1 MNITLSGQ
9 TVTQDTKVI
18 NFDKN
23 NPTDIISV
31 LVDTDETW
39 QYQLEVQFPEGCCA
53 VGALYT
59 LINLERV
66 ENTCTTVVSNEIL
79 PFNGQYIM
87 RLKGQSGDNVFYS
100 EYFDAWIK
108 YSIQP
113 GETYNPIPN
122 QYYQIERNIE
132 ELNAHPPIP
141 GDDGYWL
148 IWNLTTKQYEES
160 TFPLPSFDVSNYYTK
175 EQVDSVIETNI
186 ENITDG
192 LADGTIVPAK
202 ATRAT
207 NDAKGNVIDTTY
219 ATKTEL
225 NDISR
230 SVNLV
235 IVGSFDGA
243 VVSLTEQQ
251 MSYLKEGSHVV
262 VSLYSQNEPRTYSLY
277 YVSTSSALPPVHRF
291 ETVSET
297 TTDDTG
303 YYFDWTD
310 NTASVT
316 IHKKSELAAKSYV
329 DGLVGNINTILATM
343 FNDVE
348 VTE

>member
-148 IWNLTTKQYEES
+148 IWNLTTKQYEKS
-160 TFPLPSFDVSNYYTK
+160 TFPLPSLDLSNYYTK
-175 EQVDSVIETNI
+175 EQ
-186 ENITDG
+186 
-192 LADGTIVPAK
+192 
-202 ATRAT
+202 
-207 NDAKGNVIDTTY
+207 IDTTY

-235 IVGSFDGA
+235 IVGYFDGA

-251 MSYLKEGSHVV
+251 MSYLNEGSHVV

>member
-53 VGALYT
+53 EGALYN

-87 RLKGQSGDNVFYS
+87 RLKGQSEDNVFYS

-132 ELNAHPPIP
+132 ELNAHPPVP
-141 GDDGYWL
+141 GNNGYWL
-148 IWNLTTKQYEES
+148 IWSLTTKQYEES
-160 TFPLPSFDVSNYYTK
+160 TYPLPAGTLPEISASTSGKVLLNNGTNAYWGDIVPNEMSFLHQLDVTESVSSVRFGASEGVTALDEFYLFANLSSTRTGTTTFSVRCNGSTTNHYACYINIATTTTKVVLKCKKIGDSTNYRWDITTAAGASNPGNNVISGYAMTA
-175 EQVDSVIETNI
+175 VDTATSVILEATLGAG
-186 ENITDG
+186 D
-192 LADGTIVPAK
+192 TIMLWG
-202 ATRAT
+202 R
-207 NDAKGNVIDTTY
+207 NV
-219 ATKTEL
+219 
-225 NDISR
+225 S
-230 SVNLV
+230 
-235 IVGSFDGA
+235 
-243 VVSLTEQQ
+243 
-251 MSYLKEGSHVV
+251 
-262 VSLYSQNEPRTYSLY
+262 
-277 YVSTSSALPPVHRF
+277 
-291 ETVSET
+291 
-297 TTDDTG
+297 
-303 YYFDWTD
+303 
-310 NTASVT
+310 
-316 IHKKSELAAKSYV
+316 
-329 DGLVGNINTILATM
+329 
-343 FNDVE
+343 
-348 VTE
+348 

>member
-39 QYQLEVQFPEGCCA
+39 QYQLEVQFPDGCCA
-53 VGALYT
+53 EGALYT

-87 RLKGQSGDNVFYS
+87 RLKGQSGDSVFYS

-141 GDDGYWL
+141 GNNGYWL
-148 IWNLTTKQYEES
+148 IWSLTTKQYEES
-160 TFPLPSFDVSNYYTK
+160 TYPLPAGTLPDISASTSGKALLNNGTNAYWGDVAPSEMSFLY
-175 EQVDSVIETNI
+175 QL
-186 ENITDG
+186 NITESTSYIV
-192 LADGTIVPAK
+192 LSGTE
-202 ATRAT
+202 
-207 NDAKGNVIDTTY
+207 NVISLDEFYLFFNLQSSRTATTELTVRCNGDY
-219 ATKTEL
+219 ATYYACFL
-225 NDISR
+225 NIATT
-230 SVNLV
+230 VKK
-235 IVGSFDGA
+235 IA
-243 VVSLTEQQ
+243 
-251 MSYLKEGSHVV
+251 LKCKRIG
-262 VSLYSQNEPRTYSLY
+262 
-277 YVSTSSALPPVHRF
+277 
-291 ETVSET
+291 
-297 TTDDTG
+297 
-303 YYFDWTD
+303 D
-310 NTASVT
+310 NTNYAWDINYWYGAQEPFNNVTSGYSMSSVVT
-316 IHKKSELAAKSYV
+316 ANSIRIT
-329 DGLVGNINTILATM
+329 GT
-343 FNDVE
+343 FNEGDVITLWGRN
-348 VTE
+348 VS